1 VRIIAGSCKGR
12 RLTAPPGGETRPTS
26 DRTREAVF
34 NVLAH
39 GIDWPGLDDAVVLD
53 LYAGSGALGLEAL
66 SRGARHA
73 TFIDNADGALK
84 VARRNAAELGLW
96 RQATLLGLDAT
107 RLAPPPLAAQCP
119 AALAFL
125 DPPYSQDLVLPALL
139 GLAGKGWIGAGSIIV
154 AEMSSKETMEPP
166 KGYELLDERTYGAAR
181 VLFLERSA

>member
-1 VRIIAGSCKGR
+1 MRIVAGSCRGR
-12 RLTAPPGGETRPTS
+12 RLSVPEGGEVRPTA

-39 GIDWPGLDDAVVLD
+39 GIRWPGLQDAVVVD
-53 LYAGSGALGLEAL
+53 LFAGSGALGLEAL

-73 TFIDNADGALK
+73 TFIDNADGALRT
-84 VARRNAAELGLW
+84 ARRNAAELGLW
-96 RQATLLGLDAT
+96 RQATLLRLDAT
-107 RLAPPPLAAQCP
+107 RLAPPPLAARCP

-125 DPPYSQDLVLPALL
+125 DPPYGRDLVLPTLL

-154 AEMSSKETMEPP
+154 AEMSARDSLEPP
-166 KGYELLDERTYGAAR
+166 KGYELLDDRTYGAAR